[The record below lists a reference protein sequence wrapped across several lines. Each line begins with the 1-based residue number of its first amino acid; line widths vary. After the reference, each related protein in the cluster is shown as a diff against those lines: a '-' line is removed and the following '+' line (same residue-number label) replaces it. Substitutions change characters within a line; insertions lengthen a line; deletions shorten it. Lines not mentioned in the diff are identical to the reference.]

1 MHTELD
7 PADYAEAAAV
17 RRQINKLQQRA
28 RLHPQDPEALDEAEQ
43 ARLEELEEWE
53 P

>member
-7 PADYAEAAAV
+7 DADYAEAFAV
-17 RRQINKLQQRA
+17 RREINTLRRRA
-28 RLHPQDPEALDEAEQ
+28 HLHPQDPEALDEGEQ